1 MLLAVS
7 SLTGLVNKDTRMAL
21 PFLNGTRKKRDQV
34 LAVDLG
40 GRITKAVHLQ
50 RRGDN
55 FTLCRYS
62 LLDAP
67 IFEKSLSADLLKEHL
82 AALSQ
87 NFDPKLKH
95 VALTIG
101 VNDALVRHV
110 EMPAMPADDMRA
122 VLKHNSRAYLQQ
134 DLTGYVFD
142 CFQPP
147 EARGKDHGKGAAK
160 QKVLIAGAKKQL
172 IDEFVTATKNAGFI
186 PDHIVPGVIGPVN
199 AFERALPEV
208 FAKQVVALVDIGF
221 RSSSISILQEGELIL
236 NRVVGIG
243 GDRLTAGLSES
254 MNISYAEA
262 EGIKIGMAG
271 EVQGALEPLLT
282 PLGRELRA
290 SIDFF
295 EHQQDRTVSQVYLS
309 GGSARSEFVVQMMR
323 QELMVECKNWNP
335 VSFLKS
341 ALPPE
346 QTAEIEQVAPQL
358 TVAVGAALTA
368 L

>member
-1 MLLAVS
+1 
-7 SLTGLVNKDTRMAL
+7 MAL
-21 PFLNGTRKKRDQV
+21 PFLHNGTRKKQDQV

-40 GRITKAVHLQ
+40 GRVTKAVHLQ
-50 RRGDN
+50 RRSEG
-55 FTLCRYS
+55 FALCRYV

-67 IFEKSLSADLLKEHL
+67 IFERSLSPDMLKDHL
-82 AALSQ
+82 TALGRSFESKVK
-87 NFDPKLKH
+87 N

-101 VNDALVRHV
+101 VNDAIVRHV
-110 EMPAMPADDMRA
+110 EMPMMPAEDVRS
-122 VLKHNSRAYLQQ
+122 VLKLNSRVYLQQ

-142 CFQPP
+142 CHMPP
-147 EARGKDHGKGAAK
+147 RQQSKSSEPAKSSGGQK

-172 IDEFVTATKNAGFI
+172 VDDFIAGTKNAGFI

-199 AFERALPEV
+199 AFEKANPEA
-208 FAKQVVALVDIGF
+208 FSKEVVALVDIGF
-221 RSSSISILQEGELIL
+221 KSSSISILQEGELIL

-243 GDRLTAGLSES
+243 GDRLTAGLGES

-271 EVQGALEPLLT
+271 EVQSILESLIT

-295 EHQQDRTVSQVYLS
+295 EHQQDRTVSQVFVS
-309 GGSARSEFVVQMMR
+309 GGSARSEFVIQTLR
-323 QELMVECKNWNP
+323 QELMVECRTWNP
-335 VSFLKS
+335 ASFLKS
-341 ALPPE
+341 ALSAE
-346 QTAEIEQVAPQL
+346 QTAEFEQVAPQL
-358 TVAVGAALTA
+358 TVAIGAALTA